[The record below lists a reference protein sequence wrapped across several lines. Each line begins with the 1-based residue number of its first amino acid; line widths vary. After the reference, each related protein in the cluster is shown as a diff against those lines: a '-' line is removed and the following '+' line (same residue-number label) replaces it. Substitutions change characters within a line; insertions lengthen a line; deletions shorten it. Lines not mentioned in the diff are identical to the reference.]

1 MPLETSP
8 AIAFKARI
16 GVTINTYVWLVVSIA
31 VVAAVSVASWCG
43 LALAEAVYGY
53 PVGRDLVRR
62 ITGRLGEHQSSPA
75 TFKSW
80 TRLSVE

>member
-1 MPLETSP
+1 M
-8 AIAFKARI
+8 
-16 GVTINTYVWLVVSIA
+16 VWLVVSIA

-62 ITGRLGEHQSSPA
+62 ITGRLGEHQFLPGDVQELDEVFSRVARS
-75 TFKSW
+75 FIVSD
-80 TRLSVE
+80 